1 MLATCDPSIARLR
14 MTQQKTP
21 AVDDLS
27 GTPLLRSYIYRDLNE
42 ENSWKDDGHKT
53 NEPTM
58 APTDSAK
65 PSSTT
70 IAPTKTNTPTNLDA
84 SSSMAPTHD
93 DLDEHDWKDDGYE
106 KRTTPKIACSICS
119 DGLTVDESTRVGTT
133 YGRTCGTLLV
143 DAAKVE
149 ERSKECYEMSAAI
162 DRCCKDQSFLQY
174 MQVDESSHDSS
185 SHDHEYDWKDD
196 GHQEDQ
202 ESACSVC
209 STGLTVPTYTKV
221 HKNGKTCADLL
232 FDAAR
237 VRESSKEC
245 YEMKAG
251 IPICC
256 PGSGGEPV

>member
-21 AVDDLS
+21 AVDGLS
-27 GTPLLRSYIYRDLNE
+27 LLRSSIHRDLQE

-53 NEPTM
+53 NEPTV

-70 IAPTKTNTPTNLDA
+70 MAPTKTNTPTNLDA

-93 DLDEHDWKDDGYE
+93 DLDEHNWKDDGYE
-106 KRTTPKIACSICS
+106 KRTTPQIACSVCS
-119 DGLTVDESTRVGTT
+119 DGLTVDESTRVGTVP
-133 YGRTCGTLLV
+133 GRTCGTLLV

-149 ERSKECYEMSAAI
+149 EGSKECYEMSAAI
-162 DRCCKDQSFLQY
+162 DRCCSP
-174 MQVDESSHDSS
+174 MDESSHDSS
-185 SHDHEYDWKDD
+185 SHFIWKDD

-202 ESACSVC
+202 EPVCSVC

-251 IPICC
+251 IPVCC